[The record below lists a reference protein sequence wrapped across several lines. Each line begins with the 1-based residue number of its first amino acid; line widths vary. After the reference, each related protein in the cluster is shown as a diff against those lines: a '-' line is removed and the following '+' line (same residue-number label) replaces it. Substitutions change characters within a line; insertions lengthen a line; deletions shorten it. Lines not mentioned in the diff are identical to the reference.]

1 MCVILKTT
9 KGNTYY
15 IILYKE
21 KRRCIRVTNFYL
33 RRAIEIS
40 KRQEKQEILRLEPFW
55 STKRERSSWSREILR
70 SQRKSVQGTR
80 KQTLA
85 ARASHEYSREFLWDC
100 TFIYDCRAMC
110 DVCRG
115 YLLGEYRKSCIRND
129 RETTVGADRK

>member
-1 MCVILKTT
+1 M
-9 KGNTYY
+9 YQSH
-15 IILYKE
+15 E
-21 KRRCIRVTNFYL
+21 FYL

-70 SQRKSVQGTR
+70 LQRKSVQGTR
-80 KQTLA
+80 KRHLQQEHLMNIPE
-85 ARASHEYSREFLWDC
+85 SFVGLYI
-100 TFIYDCRAMC
+100 IYDCRAMC
-110 DVCRG
+110 DVCRS